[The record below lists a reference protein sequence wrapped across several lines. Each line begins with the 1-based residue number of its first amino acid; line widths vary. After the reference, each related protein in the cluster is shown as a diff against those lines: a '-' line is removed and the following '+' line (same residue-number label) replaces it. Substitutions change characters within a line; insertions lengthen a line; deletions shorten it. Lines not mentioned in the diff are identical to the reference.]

1 MNDYLHNSPK
11 DKSVMRD
18 LVRRHA
24 CDGKEFNS
32 ANIMDY
38 SIGYGYKLSSDQKK
52 RIRWVL
58 YNSPFIP
65 GPKKKNSGSRSVS
78 TNEIVKLPIKVVR

>member
-1 MNDYLHNSPK
+1 
-11 DKSVMRD
+11 
-18 LVRRHA
+18 
-24 CDGKEFNS
+24 
-32 ANIMDY
+32 MDY

-65 GPKKKNSGSRSVS
+65 GPKKMNSGSRSVS

>member
-1 MNDYLHNSPK
+1 
-11 DKSVMRD
+11 MRD